1 MDYNINELN
10 TKQNAF
16 LIVFY
21 LNIAIFKPGGQLMA
35 HKYTISQNIKNLPC
49 DYR

>member
-21 LNIAIFKPGGQLMA
+21 LDIAIFKPGGQLMA
-35 HKYTISQNIKNLPC
+35 HNKSKCKESAL
-49 DYR
+49 

>member
-21 LNIAIFKPGGQLMA
+21 LYMAIFEPGGPLMA
-35 HKYTISQNIKNLPC
+35 HNKSKCIESAM
-49 DYR
+49 

>member
-21 LNIAIFKPGGQLMA
+21 LNIAIFKPGGLLMA
-35 HKYTISQNIKNLPC
+35 HDKSKCIESAM
-49 DYR
+49 

>member
-21 LNIAIFKPGGQLMA
+21 LYKEIFTPSGLLMA
-35 HKYTISQNIKNLPC
+35 HSKSMCTESAM
-49 DYR
+49 